1 MNNMVVTKKPS
12 IRDIESISERLGPFP
27 ASAIESHFKEKG
39 IGIAVDAIPKGFE
52 KYLGL
57 MQSVAVDL
65 REKNLVDFG
74 CGLGV
79 FVAQASRLGMRAEGL
94 DIFAEYGGECLN
106 AAQCIVS
113 SISPA
118 STPKLTRVDFL
129 AEAVD
134 RNADFVTSFGM
145 LEHIHGREARRD
157 VIGKMM
163 NALRPGGH
171 LILTCGPNRRFPI
184 DLHHYGP
191 AFVFYHWLSV
201 GQRRLYLRLFARP
214 GQNRD
219 PKWLNGLTVAEVR
232 DSIFASG
239 GEAVEQV
246 FPLWVE
252 LARSNLLRNRVIRR
266 ICVAIARF
274 FTRIEAEPVILVVAR
289 KRCTE
294 ARATAPAEE
303 S

>member
-12 IRDIESISERLGPFP
+12 IRDIENISERLGPFP
-27 ASAIESHFKEKG
+27 ASAIESRFKEKT
-39 IGIAVDAIPKGFE
+39 IGIVVDAIPNRFE

-57 MQSVAVDL
+57 MQSIAGDL
-65 REKNLVDFG
+65 RGKSLVDFG
-74 CGLGV
+74 CGLSV
-79 FVAQASRLGMRAEGL
+79 FVAQASRLGMHAEGL
-94 DIFAEYGGECLN
+94 DIFTEYGGDCLN

-118 STPKLTRVDFL
+118 STPKLTKLDFL

-145 LEHIHGREARRD
+145 LEHIHGFETRRD

-191 AFVFYHWLSV
+191 TFIFYHWLSV
-201 GQRRLYLRLFARP
+201 GQRGLYLRLFARTD
-214 GQNRD
+214 QNRD

-232 DSIFASG
+232 DSIIASG
-239 GEAVEQV
+239 GAAVEQV

-252 LARSNLLRNRVIRR
+252 LARSKLLRNRAIRWM
-266 ICVAIARF
+266 CVAMARF
-274 FTRIEAEPVILVVAR
+274 LARIEAEPVILVVAR
-289 KRCTE
+289 KSGIE
-294 ARATAPAEE
+294 ARATALAEE